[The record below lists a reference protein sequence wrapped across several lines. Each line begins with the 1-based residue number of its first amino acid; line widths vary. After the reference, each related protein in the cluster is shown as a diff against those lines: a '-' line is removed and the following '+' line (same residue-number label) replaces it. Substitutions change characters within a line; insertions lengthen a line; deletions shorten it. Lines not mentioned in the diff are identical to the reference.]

1 MLPHLVLPNIS
12 GACFRDK
19 SMFIACT
26 FEYEKDG
33 FGGKD
38 GAGDSGEDPSS
49 APEVD
54 IEDVPDITRGDAKF
68 IITWMWC

>member
-1 MLPHLVLPNIS
+1 MLLPNIS
-12 GACFRDK
+12 GVCLRDE

-33 FGGKD
+33 FGGND

-54 IEDVPDITRGDAKF
+54 IEDVPDITLGDPKF
-68 IITWMWC
+68 AIKL